1 MSKVLKKSIAIGL
14 IIALVAVVCCAC
26 VDGRWGKGK
35 TDTDMPPFV
44 APPIHQ
50 PVIDN
55 NFKYNYNEATG
66 NNTQKSIELK
76 ASDLASTTL
85 VAPKREGYTFGGW
98 YSDWTL
104 TKRFADEQGK
114 IVIGEENFDKC
125 PRNLY
130 AKWVNEN
137 APIYP
142 ILMVFVTEVDAT
154 LKKRPDNI
162 EMAVKYKMTDNE
174 RIVCGMMSQ
183 TLQDYLNAMLNGKV
197 NFQIDTYF
205 TKEVVGSES
214 FSCSTGYNGYREEYD
229 YGLYAYTLPELGGG
243 VWDEYGKLSKT
254 MNEIEASEI
263 LSKYRTVIT
272 TFGMN
277 DFDYELHCT
286 GGSSIRKYARMH
298 LEALLNEGEYTAE
311 CILDENHYYFDSW
324 RDSFMGFYLH
334 EFTHSV
340 ELYSENKAVNSMDYH
355 DVYKKYAFD
364 YWSDPEAKGQS
375 GNLEKECIRRYL
387 LYEIEFDGDLF
398 GITPEF
404 WGIKN

>member
-1 MSKVLKKSIAIGL
+1 MNRQLKKSVVTIL
-14 IIALVAVVCCAC
+14 IIVLIMVILSSCYGNGGGKDKSNSDGSHLV
-26 VDGRWGKGK
+26 
-35 TDTDMPPFV
+35 TPPTS
-44 APPIHQ
+44 Q
-50 PVIDN
+50 PEEIDN
-55 NFKYNYNEATG
+55 VFKYNYNEATE
-66 NNTQKSIELK
+66 NNTQKSIEIQS
-76 ASDLASTTL
+76 SDLPNTTL
-85 VAPKREGYTFGGW
+85 IIPKREGYIFDGW
-98 YSDWTL
+98 YCDWTL
-104 TKRFADEQGK
+104 STRFADEQGK
-114 IVIGEENFDKC
+114 IVISEESFDKC

-130 AKWVNEN
+130 AKWVNDN

-154 LKKRPDNI
+154 LKKRPENI
-162 EMAVKYKMTDNE
+162 EVSVKYKMTDNE

-183 TLQDYLNAMLNGKV
+183 TLEDYLNAMLNGKV
-197 NFQIDTYF
+197 KFEIDTYF

-404 WGIKN
+404 WGK